1 MKKKSKQAPAPG
13 EDGGTMSLTGHLKE
27 LRNRLAVV
35 LLLLVAMFLLCLG
48 NAQRLVELFTQMG
61 AAYGYQ
67 FVYISPQ
74 ELLMEYFSVSLV
86 IALVVCLPVI
96 AWQVWRFVQPGL
108 TKNENRA
115 FALSLVFGMIF
126 FCLGVAFAYKI
137 SMPFILYFLIHVGDG
152 SQITAAVSV
161 QNYISFLMTVFLVFG
176 CVFELPV
183 ISVVLTW
190 LGVIRAGWL
199 KKAQKP
205 AIVLIFV
212 LAALITPPD
221 IVSQVMV
228 ALPMIALF
236 QLGILLSTL
245 CEKSK
250 KRSALEDEE
259 TATEGAVALK

>member
-1 MKKKSKQAPAPG
+1 MKKKSKQAPG
-13 EDGGTMSLTGHLKE
+13 EDGGSMSLTGHLKE

-35 LLLLVAMFLLCLG
+35 LLALVAVFLICLT
-48 NAQRLVELFTQMG
+48 NAQRLVELFTRMG
-61 AAYGYQ
+61 AAHGYR

-96 AWQVWRFVQPGL
+96 AWEIWRFVQPGL
-108 TKNENRA
+108 KKNENQA

-126 FCLGVAFAYKI
+126 FCLGVAFAYKV
-137 SMPFILYFLIHVGDG
+137 SVPFILYFLIHVGDG
-152 SQITAAVSV
+152 SEIAAAVSV

-190 LGVIRAGWL
+190 LGVIRASWL

-205 AIVLIFV
+205 AIVLIFL

-228 ALPMIALF
+228 ALPMVALF
-236 QLGILLSTL
+236 QLGILLSSL

-250 KRSALEDEE
+250 KRSAKEAEE
-259 TATEGAVALK
+259 EATA

>member
-1 MKKKSKQAPAPG
+1 MLTKKSEKSSSG
-13 EDGGTMSLTGHLKE
+13 EDGGTMSLSGHLKE

-35 LLLLVAMFLLCLG
+35 LVLLAAVFLICLYNAQSLVA
-48 NAQRLVELFTQMG
+48 LFTNMG
-61 AAYGYQ
+61 KAYGYR

-96 AWQVWRFVQPGL
+96 AWQVWRFAQPGL
-108 TKNENRA
+108 KKNENYA
-115 FALSLVFGMIF
+115 FGLSLVFGMVF

-137 SMPFILYFLIHVGDG
+137 SMPFILYFLIHVGEG
-152 SQITAAVSV
+152 SDITASVSV
-161 QNYISFLMTVFLVFG
+161 QNYISFLLTVFLVFG

-183 ISVVLTW
+183 VSVLLTW
-190 LGVIRAGWL
+190 LGVIRSSWL
-199 KKAQKP
+199 KKARKL
-205 AIVLIFV
+205 AIVVIFI

-236 QLGILLSTL
+236 QLGVVLSGI
-245 CEKSK
+245 CEKMK
-250 KRSALEDEE
+250 KKSAEE
-259 TATEGAVALK
+259 EEAEE

>member
-1 MKKKSKQAPAPG
+1 MRKKKSNASNSG
-13 EDGGTMSLTGHLKE
+13 EGGGTMSLTGHLKE

-35 LLLLVAMFLLCLG
+35 LLLLVGVFLLCLS
-48 NAQRLVELFTQMG
+48 NAQRLVELFTRMG
-61 AAYGYQ
+61 EGYGYR

-96 AWQVWRFVQPGL
+96 AWQIWRFVQPGL

-115 FALSLVFGMIF
+115 FALSLIFGMIF

-152 SQITAAVSV
+152 SPIVATVSV
-161 QNYISFLMTVFLVFG
+161 QNYITFLMTVFLVFG

-183 ISVVLTW
+183 ISVVLTL
-190 LGVIRAGWL
+190 LGVIRSKWL
-199 KKAQKP
+199 KAARKP
-205 AIVLIFV
+205 AIVLIFLV
-212 LAALITPPD
+212 SAIITPPD
-221 IVSQVMV
+221 IVSQIMV

-236 QLGILLSTL
+236 QLGIFLSAL
-245 CEKSK
+245 CEKGRK
-250 KRSALEDEE
+250 NSASQEE
-259 TATEGAVALK
+259 ESEEEA

>member
-1 MKKKSKQAPAPG
+1 MKRRRKQSPAPG
-13 EDGGTMSLTGHLKE
+13 EAGGTMSLTGHLKE

-35 LLLLVAMFLLCLG
+35 LVVLVAMFLVCLS
-48 NAQRLVELFTQMG
+48 NAQGLVELFTQMG
-61 AAYGYQ
+61 SAYGYQ

-86 IALVVCLPVI
+86 IALVVSLPLI
-96 AWQVWRFVQPGL
+96 AWEIWRFVQPGL
-108 TKNENRA
+108 KKNENRA

-161 QNYISFLMTVFLVFG
+161 QNYISFLLTVFLVFG

-190 LGVIRAGWL
+190 LGVIRAKWL

-205 AIVLIFV
+205 AIVLIFL

-221 IVSQVMV
+221 IVSQIMV

-236 QLGILLSTL
+236 QLGIFLSTL
-245 CEKSK
+245 CEKAK
-250 KRSALEDEE
+250 KKNASQEE
-259 TATEGAVALK
+259 EPEEEKKA